1 MSYLSRLFSTRS
13 LKFLLLLACAA
24 VIAAAIWYLG
34 PFSGFGNAHPLE
46 SVSARCLCIA
56 VALLWLA
63 RLWWRIPFFLPLA
76 LTVSVII
83 WVAGPW
89 VLAGKSY
96 PLASSSRR
104 LVVIAV
110 LWLVVLIY
118 AIWLLVVTL
127 IHNPALLNRL
137 KGLSQPTEKQ
147 ADKHVAIT
155 RQIRHA
161 VALTSRVRTHWKR
174 WWTLLLP
181 GVLPDTVPWYV
192 LLGDE
197 GAGKTALITTSGQ
210 DFPLPE
216 QLSRIAQENAPT
228 VNCECWFGNDAL
240 FLDTAG
246 KYISDDAAAT
256 DEWQHLLKTL
266 HKYRAQDG
274 INGAIIAI
282 PVADFLQRSKES
294 KLTLATRLRARLDEL
309 RQQLGVHFP
318 VYVIVTKVDQLSGF
332 EPWFRGMTREAH
344 DQVWGV
350 TFPWGEM
357 VHTSTSGLQQKIVSE
372 LDALQ
377 QRLAN
382 TLHPRQ
388 QEEYSLSDRKAMYT
402 FPLDFQLL
410 CREVADFLQQAF
422 FSSRYDETQFCAS
435 FRGIYF
441 SSSCQMADTR
451 LHNHKTVVSRW
462 RHYFT
467 RDQQETPAFSAQLS
481 AQDDP
486 LPQGMAWGKHYFL
499 KQLFADVIVKDAPLA
514 THNFREETRY
524 RLQRLFSHT
533 ALLLLA
539 VILINGLVVSFNNNA
554 EFLDAVSGKTRQ
566 LETAVAGLRQFPDNT
581 VLPGLL
587 AMSRRLPDVENLNL
601 FEPTIDY
608 RYGLYTGQAVAT
620 HANGLYRFMLQRFL
634 LPSLQNQ
641 ATASL
646 SAALQAK
653 DNDALYN
660 ALKIY
665 LGIYG
670 QAKAPQSWLTE
681 AITQQWE
688 AQDKLT
694 AYGDESVFQ
703 QHLMAL
709 FAQPEWLHY
718 SQKADA
724 ELITQARAALGQHTL
739 NARLY
744 QRVKSEA
751 LTQAAEPMTLDK
763 MTGDT
768 STQIFTLDDEDLAQ
782 NGIPGFF
789 TRAGYQMLIK
799 KKFLYLITQLQ
810 REDEWVM
817 GTREDVSANPL
828 TVREGVL
835 RLYLQEYSSWWTRLL
850 DSIQLI
856 PLDMAAADSH
866 SPLAGD
872 IYVLRILASPDSPLV
887 NIARVAVE
895 QTTLAQK
902 DKTQPELLD
911 VGNNRF
917 TNNRVINQVKK
928 LDEATDYLVK
938 KLTRSEVDERFRA
951 LREFVNGQGNPLS
964 MEGGMA
970 GLPGSQLNKLS
981 STLSELYTL
990 FVVTSNSLSNG
1001 DTPVMPDTSK
1011 RIGIQAQTWPTPFR
1025 TIIEPFLNGA
1035 SNKVEAKVLTS
1046 NSKNIDDNLG
1056 EVCRATL
1063 VNRYPFRHAVQEVNP
1078 HDFEQFF
1085 ARDGLVDSWFR
1096 QNLAD
1101 KVDTSQPVWRYK
1113 GSQEEGNLAFFQQV
1127 ARIRNAFFASDSGKK
1142 MSFSPTLSIT
1152 YMDPAI
1158 VQLNMNMAGNPFHYI
1173 HGPVV
1178 PWLFNW
1184 PGNNGSTNID
1194 INALPSLP
1202 GSPSLVALNSP
1213 WALFRW
1219 MDTATKQQVGDDG
1232 NIILTFSIDKRRMD
1246 VTLGGM
1252 VSENATLAELLNHFE
1267 CPQSNDYGQ
1276 EIFDE

>member
-1 MSYLSRLFSTRS
+1 MSYLSRLFSARN
-13 LKFLLLLACAA
+13 LKFLMLLACAV

-46 SVSARCLCIA
+46 SVFARCLCIA

-63 RLWWRIPFFLPLA
+63 RLWWRIPYFIPLA
-76 LTVSVII
+76 LTASVLV

-89 VLAGKSY
+89 ILAGKSY
-96 PLASSSRR
+96 PLASASRR
-104 LVVIAV
+104 LVIVAII
-110 LWLVVLIY
+110 WLVVLCY

-137 KGLSQPTEKQ
+137 KGLSQPAEK
-147 ADKHVAIT
+147 AVDRHVDIT
-155 RQIRHA
+155 RRIRHA
-161 VALTSRVRTHWKR
+161 VELTSRVRTHWKR

-181 GVLPDTVPWYV
+181 GVIPDTVPWYV
-192 LLGDE
+192 VLGE
-197 GAGKTALITTSGQ
+197 QGAGKTSLIVTSGQ

-216 QLSRIAQENAPT
+216 QLSRVAQENAPT
-228 VNCECWFGNDAL
+228 AQCECWFGNDAL

-246 KYISDDAAAT
+246 KYITDDAAAQ

-266 HKYRAQDG
+266 HKYRSRDG
-274 INGAIIAI
+274 INGAIVAI
-282 PVADFLQRSKES
+282 PAADFLQRSKES
-294 KLTLATRLRARLDEL
+294 KLALATRLRARLDEL

-318 VYVIVTKVDQLSGF
+318 VYVVVSKVDQLGGF
-332 EPWFRGMTREAH
+332 DPWFRSMTSLDR

-357 VHTSTSGLQQKIVSE
+357 VETSTGGLQQKITSE
-372 LDALQ
+372 LEALQ
-377 QRLAN
+377 QRLAS
-382 TLHPRQ
+382 TLHPHQ
-388 QEEYSLSDRKAMYT
+388 QEEYSLGDRKTIYT

-410 CREVADFLQQAF
+410 CTEVVDFLQQAF

-435 FRGIYF
+435 FRGVYF
-441 SSSCQMADTR
+441 SSSCQRLDTR
-451 LHNHKTVVSRW
+451 MHNHKTVVSRW

-467 RDQQETPAFSAQLS
+467 ADTQDAPAFSAEHN
-481 AQDDP
+481 AQEDA
-486 LPQGMAWGKHYFL
+486 LPASMAWSKHYFL
-499 KQLFADVIVKDAPLA
+499 RQLFADVIVKDASLA
-514 THNFREETRY
+514 THNFREEARF
-524 RLQRLFSHT
+524 RLQRLLSHT

-539 VILINGLVVSFNNNA
+539 VLLIRGVVISYGNNSDY
-554 EFLDAVSGKTRQ
+554 LDAVVAKTHQ
-566 LETAVAGLRQFPDNT
+566 LERAVSTLKQLPDNK

-587 AMSRRLPDVENLNL
+587 AMSRRLPEFEALNL
-601 FEPTIDY
+601 LEPTLDY
-608 RYGLYTGQAVAT
+608 RYGLYTGKAVKT

-646 SAALQAK
+646 SAALQNK
-653 DNDALYN
+653 DDDQLYN

-665 LGIYG
+665 LGLFG
-670 QAKAPQSWLTE
+670 EGKSSTQWLID
-681 AITQQWE
+681 AVTQQWD

-694 AYGDESVFQ
+694 AYGDDTVFQ
-703 QHLMAL
+703 EHLTAL
-709 FAQPEWLHY
+709 FAEAQWRQFG
-718 SQKADA
+718 QKADTA
-724 ELITQARAALGQHTL
+724 LIAQARAELGQHTL

-744 QRVKSEA
+744 QRVKSQELA
-751 LTQAAEPMTLDK
+751 QAPEPMTLDK
-763 MTGDT
+763 MTGD
-768 STQIFTLDDEDLAQ
+768 SSAQIFTLDDDELARD
-782 NGIPGFF
+782 GIPGFF

-817 GTREDVSANPL
+817 GTREEAAVNPL

-835 RLYLQEYSSWWTRLL
+835 RLYLREYSTWWTRLL

-856 PLDMAAADSH
+856 PLDTAAAGSS

-872 IYVLRILASPDSPLV
+872 IYLLRILASPDSPLM
-887 NIARVAVE
+887 NIARTAVE
-895 QTTLAQK
+895 QTTLSQK
-902 DKTQPELLD
+902 DKTLPELLD
-911 VGNNRF
+911 VGNNRL
-917 TNNRVINQVKK
+917 TNNRLVNQAKK

-951 LREFVNGQGNPLS
+951 LREFVNGQGSSLS
-964 MEGGMA
+964 MEGGAMA

-1011 RIGIQAQTWPTPFR
+1011 RIGIQAQTWPNPFR
-1025 TIIEPFLNGA
+1025 HIIEPFLNGA
-1035 SNKVEAKVLTS
+1035 SNKVEAQVLAS
-1046 NSKNIDDNLG
+1046 NSKNIDSNLG
-1056 EVCRATL
+1056 EVCRTTL
-1063 VNRYPFRHAVQEVNP
+1063 ASRYPFRHSTQEVNV

-1085 ARDGLVDSWFR
+1085 ARDGLVDSWFK

-1113 GSQEEGNLAFFQQV
+1113 GTHQEGNLDFFQQV
-1127 ARIRNAFFASDSGKK
+1127 ARIRNAFFNTDSGKK
-1142 MSFSPTLSIT
+1142 MALTPTLSVA

-1158 VQLNMNMAGNPFHYI
+1158 VQLNMNMAGNPFHYV

-1178 PWLFNW
+1178 PWQVNW
-1184 PGNNGSTNID
+1184 PGNNNNTTIN
-1194 INALPSLP
+1194 INALPALP
-1202 GSPSLVALNSP
+1202 GSASPVALNSP

-1219 MDTATKQQVGDDG
+1219 IDSAAQRQISDDG
-1232 NIILTFSIDKRRMD
+1232 NTLLTFYIDKRRLD
-1246 VTLGGM
+1246 ITLGGM
-1252 VSENATLAELLNHFE
+1252 VSDNSTLSGLLRSFQ
-1267 CPQSNDYGQ
+1267 CPQINEAEELDGQ
-1276 EIFDE
+1276 